1 MTGLD
6 QNMMQKNLSCK
17 SLGDAQKNLVSFS
30 FVMVIVNIFFLSLG
44 VMLYQFASVKGISLP
59 LNEIGQI
66 KTDGVFPYLALN
78 HLGGLAALV
87 FIIGLTAATFNSAD
101 SVLTTLTTSFYHDF
115 WNKNAIAGMNEK
127 ARVTLRKRI
136 HISFAIILLFVIL
149 LFDALN
155 SKAIIDS
162 VLTLAT
168 YTYGPLLGLFSFG
181 LISTKKVL
189 DKAIPYIAVI
199 APLICYFLD
208 TNSEQF
214 LNGYKFGYELLLMNA
229 IFTML
234 GMFIFSKKT
243 SLGQ

>member
-1 MTGLD
+1 MDAFHAVVKDPLSKVWDWDVNSRWFFPKQIIGGMFICVAMTGLD

-30 FVMVIVNIFFLSLG
+30 FVMVLVNIFFLSLG

-59 LNEIGQI
+59 LNETGQI

-136 HISFAIILLFVIL
+136 HISFAIILLFVIRNQ
-149 LFDALN
+149 FN
-155 SKAIIDS
+155 FNGEFYG
-162 VLTLAT
+162 VERLA
-168 YTYGPLLGLFSFG
+168 
-181 LISTKKVL
+181 
-189 DKAIPYIAVI
+189 
-199 APLICYFLD
+199 
-208 TNSEQF
+208 
-214 LNGYKFGYELLLMNA
+214 YK
-229 IFTML
+229 
-234 GMFIFSKKT
+234 
-243 SLGQ
+243 